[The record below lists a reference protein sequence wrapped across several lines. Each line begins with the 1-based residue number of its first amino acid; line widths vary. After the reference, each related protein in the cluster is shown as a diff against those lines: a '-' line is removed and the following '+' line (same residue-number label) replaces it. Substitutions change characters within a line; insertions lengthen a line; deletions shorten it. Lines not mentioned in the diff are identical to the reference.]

1 MPVFIRPPENEAIE
15 IDRLVNIPC
24 VSDGVPI
31 PDTVFYINGNPV
43 ELDERV
49 TQAGQFLV
57 ITRALP
63 SDDGMYTCTAEN
75 SAGSITSESARVIVF
90 RK

>member
-24 VSDGVPI
+24 VSDGVPV

-43 ELDERV
+43 VLDERV

-63 SDDGMYTCTAEN
+63 SDDSMYTCTAEN
-75 SAGSITSESARVIVF
+75 SAGNITSEPARVIVF